1 MNHVVTSLCLRDN
14 GCLDVCPVECINAG
28 EPVEQW
34 PTFYIDLGTC
44 IDCGACVPE
53 CPFSAIYPEDEVPSA
68 YLAAGGEI
76 IYQPNLA
83 GHYASANHY
92 GKPVILNTTGVHSAG
107 EMVDL
112 TPSIQEN
119 ASYYR

>member
-1 MNHVVTSLCLRDN
+1 MTHVITSLCLRDN
-14 GCLDVCPVECINAG
+14 GCMDVCPVECINAG

-34 PTFYIDLGTC
+34 PTFYIDPGTC

-53 CPFSAIYPEDEVPSA
+53 CPFSAIYSEDEVPSA

-76 IYQPNLA
+76 INQPNLA
-83 GHYASANHY
+83 GHYTSANHY
-92 GKPVILNTTGVHSAG
+92 GKPVILNTTSVLSAG
-107 EMVDL
+107 EMIDL